1 MIRRPPRSTLFPY
14 TTLFRSPDDGAEA
27 RLPGAIQLLRF
38 SSRCSWRGKSVLG
51 SGSAAQTADLGH
63 YRCRPFSRR
72 SVFGVGPD
80 QRTQHF
86 GALVADAP
94 EWRSHRV
101 GGVER
106 VAFETLSRPRRA
118 RGRLERPARFPIR
131 NRDRK
136 SVV

>member
-1 MIRRPPRSTLFPY
+1 CTCTPSRHLLALLSFPTRR
-14 TTLFRSPDDGAEA
+14 
-27 RLPGAIQLLRF
+27 
-38 SSRCSWRGKSVLG
+38 SSDLSWRGKSVLG

-131 NRDRK
+131 NRVLAGRTRVQLAWNVCRPQLA
-136 SVV
+136 SRV